1 MMRRS
6 ALTLGGCL
14 LLVSAAPLS
23 LAACG
28 GGETEMEETMDDMGD
43 RAGEA
48 AEEMRD
54 EADDAADEVSDEIDD
69 AT

>member
-14 LLVSAAPLS
+14 LLLSAAPLS
-23 LAACG
+23 IAACG
-28 GGETEMEETMDDMGD
+28 GNESEVEETMGEMGD

-48 AEEMRD
+48 AEEMKD
-54 EADDAADEVSDEIDD
+54 EADDAADAMQDEIDD